1 MKNSHFRLKT
11 ILLASSALIF
21 AHSVAAAQTNTTSD
35 SNSSSSDTSK
45 PTSTAPSTSQ
55 TFSDKLGG
63 SAGLMMDTVV
73 VTGNSQAIKKFNT
86 PYSISTLNAE
96 EIREEAPRSLVDLL
110 RTQPGINAE
119 NSGGEGGGENIMI
132 RGLPYAGFRLI
143 DVQEDGLPLFE
154 SNYEREM
161 NVDELYRV
169 DLNTTRVEVV
179 RGGTAPI
186 FDNNASGGV
195 VNLITNQGT
204 SVPQGQMSIT
214 GGSHSLGRVDF
225 NTSGPI
231 TDKLLYS
238 VGGFYRRDDG
248 QRNPGFPNAD
258 AGGQFK
264 VAFTYKFSN
273 SAKIFVDYKY
283 LNDRTIFYTDIP
295 LVNPVT
301 GGSLSGLINPSTG
314 TLDSASYKRVSI
326 LTLNGSGQVQ
336 TLNRD
341 LADGIHPIVST
352 FTTGGDVDLGN
363 GWKLTDKARYTTGT
377 ILFNGIFN
385 GSPAAGSGLLTSNL
399 AAAQAAF
406 PGTTSL
412 RYVYAGTNTAF
423 DPATTGGLTMTNT
436 WESVSIAFRDLIN
449 SLRTDKTFDF
459 GGYGRNDVTLGVDVQ
474 DYKFSEFQLTGT
486 IVTDVKNQPDL
497 LDIQALNASGGVAGA
512 VTNNGFSAFGSG
524 DLIGNSHGVS
534 TAVYGLDNWHIT
546 PAWQVDIG
554 VRHDMEQSYGNRGLT
569 GGQTIATTGP
579 LATRTITGLL
589 SFQPYSKFLDGTSW
603 TAGTS
608 YDYNRVANIFARVS
622 SAYSFPRLSDQ
633 WGSLNN
639 GVFGT
644 LPNGRPIPTVRIGQA
659 EGGIKFSIPTLQ
671 LSAIGFASH
680 FIDLNAST
688 YVTNA
693 QGLLTNQSLLITTT
707 TYGVEFEGAWK
718 PVHWFALNSSAT
730 LQKANVDNASTFNT
744 TISAASING
753 KEVTHAPPY
762 TVTVQPTYLFDLGA
776 YSGRAY
782 AIVMTE
788 GSRYQDYTNTSI
800 LPAYTTLDLGA
811 ALSAQNGW
819 SLDVHALNITN
830 SQGLTEGNARA
841 PLSNVISTANA
852 TTGRPIFGRSFQ
864 VTLSKHW

>member
-1 MKNSHFRLKT
+1 
-11 ILLASSALIF
+11 
-21 AHSVAAAQTNTTSD
+21 
-35 SNSSSSDTSK
+35 
-45 PTSTAPSTSQ
+45 
-55 TFSDKLGG
+55 
-63 SAGLMMDTVV
+63 MMDTIV
-73 VTGNSQAIKKFNT
+73 VTGSSQAIKKLET
-86 PYSISTLNAE
+86 PYSISTLSAE
-96 EIREEAPRSLVDLL
+96 DIRQEAPRSLVDLL

-161 NVDELYRV
+161 NADELYRV
-169 DLNTTRVEVV
+169 DLNTRRVEVV

-204 SVPQGQMSIT
+204 ETPQGEVSVT
-214 GGSHSLGRVDF
+214 GGSHNLARVDF

-231 TDKLLYS
+231 TEKLLYS
-238 VGGFYRRDDG
+238 VGGFYRNDDG
-248 QRNPGFPNAD
+248 QRNPGFSNGD
-258 AGGQFK
+258 TGGQFK
-264 VAFTYKFSN
+264 VAFTYKLNGSD
-273 SAKIFVDYKY
+273 KIFADYKY

-301 GGSLSGLINPSTG
+301 GGSLSNLLNPSTG
-314 TLDSASYKRVSI
+314 TLDSASYQRVSI
-326 LTLNGSGQVQ
+326 LSLNGSGQVQ
-336 TLNRD
+336 VLNRD
-341 LADGIHPIVST
+341 LADGIHPVVST
-352 FTTGGDVDLGN
+352 FTTGGNFDVGG

-385 GSPAAGSGLLTSNL
+385 GSPAASGGLLTSNL

-406 PGTTSL
+406 PGAASL
-412 RYVYAGTNTAF
+412 RYVYAGTNNVFNPAATA
-423 DPATTGGLTMTNT
+423 GLTMTNT
-436 WESVSIAFRDLIN
+436 WESVSIAFHDLIN
-449 SLRTDKTFDF
+449 SARVDKTFDA
-459 GGYGRNDVTLGVDVQ
+459 GAWGHNDVTLGVDVQ
-474 DYKFSEFQLTGT
+474 DYSFKQFQLTGT

-497 LDIQALNASGGVAGA
+497 LDIQAVDASGNPVGN
-512 VTNNGFSAFGSG
+512 VTSNGFSAFGSG

-534 TAVYGLDNWHIT
+534 TAVYGLDNWRIT
-546 PAWQVDIG
+546 PAWQIDIG
-554 VRHDMEQSYGNRGLT
+554 VRHEMEQSDGNRGLL
-569 GGQTIATTGP
+569 GSQTIATTGP
-579 LATRTITGLL
+579 LAARTITGLL
-589 SFQPYSKFLDGTSW
+589 SYQPYSKFLDGTSW
-603 TAGTS
+603 TVGTS
-608 YDYNRVANIFARVS
+608 YEYNRETNIFARVS
-622 SAYSFPRLSDQ
+622 SSYSLPRLSDQ

-639 GVFGT
+639 GVYGT

-693 QGLLTNQSLLITTT
+693 QGQLVNQSLLITTT
-707 TYGVEFEGAWK
+707 TYGVELEGAWK

-730 LQKANVDNASTFNT
+730 LQKANVDTASTFNT
-744 TISAASING
+744 TISAASIDG
-753 KEVTHAPPY
+753 KEVTHAPAY
-762 TVTVQPTYLFDLGA
+762 TVTVQPAYLFDIGG

-782 AIVMTE
+782 ALVTTE

-800 LPAYTTLDLGA
+800 LPAYTTLDLGVL
-811 ALSAQNGW
+811 LSARNGW
-819 SLDVHALNITN
+819 SLDLHALNITN

-841 PLSNVISTANA
+841 PLSNVISTADA

-864 VTLSKHW
+864 LTLSKSW

>member
-1 MKNSHFRLKT
+1 MKVSTYRFKT
-11 ILLASSALIF
+11 ILLASGALF
-21 AHSVAAAQTNTTSD
+21 LVQTPAFSQTNTRISA
-35 SNSSSSDTSK
+35 SSSASDGSK
-45 PTSTAPSTSQ
+45 STQAASPD
-55 TFSDKLGG
+55 FNDKLGG
-63 SAGLMMDTVV
+63 TPGLMLDAVV
-73 VTGNSQAIKKFNT
+73 VTGSSQAIKKLQT

-96 EIREEAPRSLVDLL
+96 NIREEAPRSLVDLL

-161 NVDELYRV
+161 NADELYRV

-204 SVPQGQMSIT
+204 ETPQGQVSVT
-214 GGSHSLGRVDF
+214 GGSHNLGRVDF
-225 NTSGPI
+225 NMSGPI

-238 VGGFYRRDDG
+238 VGGFYRNDDG
-248 QRNPGFPNAD
+248 QRSTGFRNGD
-258 AGGQFK
+258 TGGQFK
-264 VAFTYKFSN
+264 VAFTYKLNGSD
-273 SAKIFVDYKY
+273 KIFADYKY

-301 GGSLSGLINPSTG
+301 GASLSNLLNPSTG
-314 TLDSASYKRVSI
+314 TLDSGNYQHANI

-336 TLNRD
+336 VLNRN
-341 LADGIHPIVST
+341 LADGIHPVVST
-352 FTTGGDVDLGN
+352 LTAGGNFDLGG
-363 GWKLTDKARYTTGT
+363 GWKLTDKARFTTGT

-385 GSPAAGSGLLTSNL
+385 GSPAASSALLTSNL

-406 PGTTSL
+406 PGAASL
-412 RYVYAGTNTAF
+412 RYVYAGTNNVF
-423 DPATTGGLTMTNT
+423 NPATTAGLTMTNT
-436 WESVSIAFRDLIN
+436 WETVSIAFNDRIN
-449 SLRTDKTFDF
+449 SLRLDRTFDA
-459 GGYGRNDVTLGVDVQ
+459 GAWGHNDVSVGVDVQ
-474 DYKFSEFQLTGT
+474 QYSFKQFQLTGT

-497 LDIQALNASGGVAGA
+497 LDIQAVDASGNPVGN
-512 VTNNGFSAFGSG
+512 VTSNGFSAFGSG

-546 PAWQVDIG
+546 PDWQVDVG
-554 VRHDMEQSYGNRGLT
+554 VRHEMEQSEGNRGLL
-569 GGQTIATTGP
+569 GSQMIATTGP
-579 LATRTITGLL
+579 LAARTITGLL
-589 SFQPYSKFLDGTSW
+589 SYKPYSKFLDGTSW

-608 YDYNRVANIFARVS
+608 YEYNRETNIFARVS
-622 SAYSFPRLSDQ
+622 SSYSLPRLSDQ

-639 GVFGT
+639 GVYGT
-644 LPNGRPIPTVRIGQA
+644 LPNGHPIPVVRIGQA
-659 EGGIKFSIPTLQ
+659 EGGVKFSIPTLQ
-671 LSAIGFASH
+671 LSAVGFASH

-688 YVTNA
+688 YVTNP
-693 QGLLTNQSLLITTT
+693 QGLLVNQSLLLTTT

-718 PVHWFALNSSAT
+718 PLHWFAVNSTVT
-730 LQKANVDNASTFNT
+730 LQKANVDNASTFST
-744 TISAASING
+744 TISAASIDG
-753 KEVTHAPPY
+753 KEVTHAPAY
-762 TVTVQPTYLFDLGA
+762 TVTVQPTYVFDIGG
-776 YSGRAY
+776 YGGRAY
-782 AIVMTE
+782 ALVMTE
-788 GSRYQDYTNTSI
+788 GARYQDYTNTSI
-800 LPAYTTLDLGA
+800 LPAYTTLDLGVL
-811 ALSAQNGW
+811 LSAHNGW

-841 PLSNVISTANA
+841 PLSNVISTADA

-864 VTLSKHW
+864 VTVSKSW

>member
-1 MKNSHFRLKT
+1 M
-11 ILLASSALIF
+11 LLASGAILLVHGGASAQINT
-21 AHSVAAAQTNTTSD
+21 ASPSTQTSSD
-35 SNSSSSDTSK
+35 SDKT
-45 PTSTAPSTSQ
+45 TSTAPPTSQ
-55 TFSDKLGG
+55 AFSDKLGG
-63 SAGLMMDTVV
+63 TPGLMMDTVV
-73 VTGNSQAIKKFNT
+73 VTGSSQAIKKFDT

-96 EIREEAPRSLVDLL
+96 DIREEAPRSLVDLL
-110 RTQPGINAE
+110 RTQPGITAE
-119 NSGGEGGGENIMI
+119 NSGGEGGGENITI

-161 NVDELYRV
+161 NIDELYRV
-169 DLNTTRVEVV
+169 DLNTTQVEVV

-204 SVPQGQMSIT
+204 AVPQGQMSIT

-225 NTSGPI
+225 NASGPI

-238 VGGFYRRDDG
+238 VGGFYRVDNG
-248 QRNPGFPNAD
+248 QRNPGFPDAD

-264 VAFTYKFSN
+264 VAFTYKLNGSD
-273 SAKIFVDYKY
+273 KIFADFKY
-283 LNDRTIFYTDIP
+283 LDDRTIFYTDLP

-301 GGSLSGLINPSTG
+301 GGSLSGLLNPSTG
-314 TLDSASYKRVSI
+314 TLDSASYKNVSL
-326 LTLNGSGQVQ
+326 LTLNGAGQVE
-336 TLNRD
+336 TLNRN

-352 FTTGGDVDLGN
+352 FTTGGNFDLGD
-363 GWKLTDKARYTTGT
+363 GWKVTDKARYTTGS

-385 GSPAAGSGLLTSNL
+385 GTAAAGSSLLSSDL
-399 AAAQAAF
+399 SSAQAAF
-406 PGTTSL
+406 AGTTSL
-412 RYVYAGTNTAF
+412 RYVYAGTNTVF
-423 DPATTGGLTMTNT
+423 NPATTGGLTMANT
-436 WESVSIAFRDLIN
+436 WESVSINFRDLIN

-459 GGYGRNDVTLGVDVQ
+459 GAYGRDDVTLGVDVQ
-474 DYKFSEFQLTGT
+474 DYKFTEFQLTGT

-497 LDIQALNASGGVAGA
+497 LDIQALSASGA
-512 VTNNGFSAFGSG
+512 VLGNVTDNGFSAFGSG
-524 DLIGNSHGVS
+524 DLIGNSQGVS
-534 TAVYGLDNWHIT
+534 TAVYGLDNWRIT
-546 PAWQVDIG
+546 PAWQIDIG
-554 VRHDMEQSYGNRGLT
+554 VRHEMEQSNGNRGIL
-569 GGQTIATTGP
+569 GSETIATTGP
-579 LATRTITGLL
+579 LAARTITGLL
-589 SFQPYSKFLDGTSW
+589 SYQPYSKFLDGTSW
-603 TAGTS
+603 TVGTS
-608 YDYNRVANIFARVS
+608 YEYNREANIFARVS
-622 SAYSFPRLSDQ
+622 SSYSLPRLSDQ
-633 WGSLNN
+633 WGSLND
-639 GVFGT
+639 GVYGT

-693 QGLLTNQSLLITTT
+693 QGLLTNQSLLLTTT

-718 PVHWFALNSSAT
+718 PVRWFALNSSAT
-730 LQKANVDNASTFNT
+730 LQKASVDDASTFST
-744 TISAASING
+744 TISAASIDG
-753 KEVTHAPPY
+753 KEVTRAPPY
-762 TVTVQPTYLFDLGA
+762 TVTVQPTYLFDLGD

-811 ALSAQNGW
+811 LFSTHNGW

-841 PLSNVISTANA
+841 PLSNVISTADA
-852 TTGRPIFGRSFQ
+852 TTGRPIFGRSFEL
-864 VTLSKHW
+864 TLSKHW

>member
-1 MKNSHFRLKT
+1 ML
-11 ILLASSALIF
+11 
-21 AHSVAAAQTNTTSD
+21 
-35 SNSSSSDTSK
+35 
-45 PTSTAPSTSQ
+45 
-55 TFSDKLGG
+55 
-63 SAGLMMDTVV
+63 DTVV
-73 VTGNSQAIKKFNT
+73 VTGNSQAIKKFET

-96 EIREEAPRSLVDLL
+96 NIREEAPRSLVDLL

-204 SVPQGQMSIT
+204 ETPHGEMSVT
-214 GGSHSLGRVDF
+214 GGSHNLGRVDF
-225 NTSGPI
+225 NASGPI

-238 VGGFYRRDDG
+238 VGGFYRNDDG
-248 QRNPGFPNAD
+248 QRNPGFSNAD
-258 AGGQFK
+258 TGGQFK
-264 VAFTYKFSN
+264 VAFTYKLNGSD
-273 SAKIFVDYKY
+273 KIFADYKY

-301 GGSLSGLINPSTG
+301 GASLSNLLNPSTG
-314 TLDSASYKRVSI
+314 TLDSGSYQHVSL

-336 TLNRD
+336 VLNRN
-341 LADGIHPIVST
+341 LADGVHPVVST
-352 FTTGGDVDLGN
+352 FTTGGNFDIGG

-385 GSPAAGSGLLTSNL
+385 GSPAASSGLLTSDL
-399 AAAQAAF
+399 ASAQAAF
-406 PGTTSL
+406 PGAASL
-412 RYVYAGTNTAF
+412 RYVYAGTNTVF
-423 DPATTGGLTMTNT
+423 NPAATAGLTMTNT

-449 SLRTDKTFDF
+449 SARLDKTFDAGDF
-459 GGYGRNDVTLGVDVQ
+459 GRNDVTLGVDVQ
-474 DYKFSEFQLTGT
+474 SYKFTEFQLTGT

-497 LDIQALNASGGVAGA
+497 LDIQAVDASGNPLGN
-512 VTNNGFSAFGSG
+512 VTDNGFSAFGSG

-534 TAVYGLDNWHIT
+534 TALYGLDNWHIT

-554 VRHDMEQSYGNRGLT
+554 VRHEMEQSDGNRGLT
-569 GGQTIATTGP
+569 GSQTIATTGP
-579 LATRTITGLL
+579 LAARTITGLL
-589 SFQPYSKFLDGTSW
+589 SYQPYSKFLDGTSW
-603 TAGTS
+603 TVGTS
-608 YDYNRVANIFARVS
+608 YDYNREANIFARVS
-622 SAYSFPRLSDQ
+622 SAFSLPRLSDQ

-639 GVFGT
+639 GVYGT

-659 EGGIKFSIPTLQ
+659 EGGIKFSVPGLQ

-693 QGLLTNQSLLITTT
+693 QGLLVNQSLLITTT

-718 PVHWFALNSSAT
+718 PVSWFALNSSAT
-730 LQKANVDNASTFNT
+730 LQKANVDNASTFST
-744 TISAASING
+744 TISAASIDG
-753 KEVTHAPPY
+753 KDVTHAPPY
-762 TVTVQPTYLFDLGA
+762 TVTVQPTYLFNVGGWN
-776 YSGRAY
+776 GRAY
-782 AIVMTE
+782 ALVMTE

-811 ALSAQNGW
+811 LFSAHNGW

-841 PLSNVISTANA
+841 PLSNVISTADA

-864 VTLSKHW
+864 VTLSKSW